1 MAIIDPGSVYGELLG
16 RLLSAGEILWEQR
29 QDSDVR
35 TWVRF
40 WAIGLGFLGPASS
53 EAQDAGAALQ
63 ESTGLAEGSLTD
75 PAREAVLRIFR
86 TNEVEQYHELCL
98 IALSQP
104 LLEALATTYLDS
116 PREPAGYRPGDRVPL
131 RWREMLQQ
139 LEANP
144 SPSTK
149 LLEAAR
155 LVEVTLGTGRNRL
168 IAHVAPG
175 SLSVGPLRD
184 ADGSKRWSGRI
195 FLDHGPAKEQALVI
209 LNELN
214 AQLAFEE
221 RCEESNIYEL
231 GRKLLL
237 KAGRMPVAW
246 GDRLQSVAVAAGFQL
261 DFVAGATRLVELVEA
276 VAAADPHARIA
287 ASGQ

>member
-1 MAIIDPGSVYGELLG
+1 MPIDPGSVYRELLG
-16 RLLSAGEILWEQR
+16 RLLLAGEVLWEQR
-29 QDSDVR
+29 HDSDVR
-35 TWVRF
+35 TWVRL

-53 EAQDAGAALQ
+53 EAQDADAALR
-63 ESTGLAEGSLTD
+63 ESTALAEGSLTD
-75 PAREAVLRIFR
+75 SAREAVLRMFR
-86 TNEVEQYHELCL
+86 GNEVEQYHELCL

-104 LLEALATTYLDS
+104 LLEALATAYLDS
-116 PREPAGYRPGDRVPL
+116 PREPAGYRPGDHVPL
-131 RWREMLQQ
+131 RWSEMLHQ

-144 SPSTK
+144 SASTK

-175 SLSVGPLRD
+175 PLSVGPLRD
-184 ADGSKRWSGRI
+184 ADGNKQWSGRI
-195 FLDHGPAKEQALVI
+195 FLDHGPAKEQALAI

-214 AQLAFEE
+214 AQLAFDE

-231 GRKLLL
+231 GRKLLR
-237 KAGRMPVAW
+237 KAGGMPVVW
-246 GDRLQSVAVAAGFQL
+246 GARLQSVAVSAGFQL

-276 VAAADPHARIA
+276 VAAADPHAGFA
-287 ASGQ
+287 AAAQ